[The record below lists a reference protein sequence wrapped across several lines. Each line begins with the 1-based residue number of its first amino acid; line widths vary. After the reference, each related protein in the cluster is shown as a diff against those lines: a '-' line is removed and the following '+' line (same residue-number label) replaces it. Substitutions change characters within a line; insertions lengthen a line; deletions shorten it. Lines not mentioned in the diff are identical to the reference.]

1 MEGKYEIIQQNDS
14 PTLLTRELNS
24 IVLESFLRSSFWEK
38 TKYRKEKKERFS
50 YFGKPYFFACVLCE
64 DAVLLV
70 LQQIKILVALWNVL

>member
-1 MEGKYEIIQQNDS
+1 MQRKYEIIQQNDS

-38 TKYRKEKKERFS
+38 KSTEKKKRNVFHTL
-50 YFGKPYFFACVLCE
+50 GDLICVCVCVLCE

-70 LQQIKILVALWNVL
+70 LQ